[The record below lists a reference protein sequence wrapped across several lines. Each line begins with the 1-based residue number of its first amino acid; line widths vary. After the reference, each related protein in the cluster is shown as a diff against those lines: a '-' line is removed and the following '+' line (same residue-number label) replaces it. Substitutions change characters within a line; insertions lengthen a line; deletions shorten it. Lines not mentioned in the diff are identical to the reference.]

1 MILRIELHYKTKKG
15 TETVFSSDEMTA
27 EKAHLIA
34 EDLLK
39 TGRAKE
45 LKFIDKYDS
54 SMTMK
59 ELKKYLEGVKT
70 EPHNVTVYFDGGFD
84 IQTKKSGLGCVIYY
98 EQNGKSL
105 RLRRNALVT
114 ELDSN
119 NEAEYAAIH
128 LALLELEELGIHHL
142 PVRFIGD
149 SQVVINQ
156 LKGEWAVYEEEFNK
170 WIDRI
175 EEKLEK
181 MGLDA
186 EYELVSRK
194 ENKEA
199 DQLATQALKEIE
211 IISTMEIEK

>member
-1 MILRIELHYKTKKG
+1 MILRIELQYKTKKG
-15 TETVFSSDEMTA
+15 TETVFSSEEMPA
-27 EKAHLIA
+27 EKAHLIG

-70 EPHNVTVYFDGGFD
+70 EPHNLTVYFDGGFD

-98 EQNGKSL
+98 EQNGKAL

-128 LALLELEELGIHHL
+128 LALLELMELGAHHL

-175 EEKLEK
+175 EEKLDK

-211 IISTMEIEK
+211 IMSTMEIEK